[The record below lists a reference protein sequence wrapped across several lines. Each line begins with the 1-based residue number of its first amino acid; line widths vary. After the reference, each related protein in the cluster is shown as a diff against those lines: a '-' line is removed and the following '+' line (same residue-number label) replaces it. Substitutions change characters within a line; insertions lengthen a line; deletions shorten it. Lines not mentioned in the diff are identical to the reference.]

1 MAETMGLRKPELGPA
16 EETRHEKKDAES
28 KYVPVKGRRTPNR
41 WSVKV
46 SKRKPL
52 PQANDIRR
60 FGLICIAHRRNAD
73 AGHQDQIPSSLLS
86 ERVKP
91 PLALLSECDFAND
104 KRKCK
109 QNPPRS
115 PAGSFHSGIVWR
127 LDGLSCLTMCR
138 VVADLLLGTRIVAD
152 GSPAW
157 NRILGESR
165 S

>member
-1 MAETMGLRKPELGPA
+1 M
-16 EETRHEKKDAES
+16 
-28 KYVPVKGRRTPNR
+28 
-41 WSVKV
+41 

-52 PQANDIRR
+52 PPANPIRR

-91 PLALLSECDFAND
+91 PLALVPAFDF
-104 KRKCK
+104 RMIRSCK

-157 NRILGESR
+157 NRIFGESR